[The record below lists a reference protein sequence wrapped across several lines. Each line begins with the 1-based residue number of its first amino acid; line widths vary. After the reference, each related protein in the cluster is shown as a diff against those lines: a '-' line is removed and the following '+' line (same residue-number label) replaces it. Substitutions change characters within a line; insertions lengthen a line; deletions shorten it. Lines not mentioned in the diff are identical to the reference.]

1 MSPHFSPK
9 PPPHSTA
16 ATPNGRGE
24 PDTPNTPDTL
34 NGQGALA
41 EVTLPDG
48 RILHLPLSVPLSAQ
62 NAADTGPANTL
73 AQLVWMSGQVDP
85 PALCSGLGR
94 CGRCAAR
101 FTRGT
106 PAPHPADEAHFSLP
120 ELADGWR
127 LLCRHAP
134 SGPVPLHGNEYGMAF
149 TLPAGTAPHRSRVV
163 DAPVPD
169 AFGPAAS
176 RSEQSPSTKVTP
188 APATDAPLLL
198 AIDLGTTT
206 LHWSALTPDGRR
218 VAHGAELNP
227 QMGAGSE
234 VMSRLAVASSPQGLA
249 ALRRLTLAAVARIA
263 AGLPGPVQGLCV
275 AGNSAMTAILL
286 GRDVS
291 GLAAAPYRLD
301 YAGGTAEILPE
312 LADLPGRAD
321 LPDLT
326 NVTDSPGRTAVP
338 EVWIP
343 PQPAPFVGGDV
354 GAGMAALLYGG
365 LADAPGKNC
374 ASGPLQP
381 AGLGSLQLAGLGRA
395 QAAGPAPAPG
405 ASPRFPFLLADLG
418 TNGEFVLATGPDSA
432 LVTSVALGPAL
443 EGIGLSC
450 GGVAQ
455 PGAIAAFTL
464 GPAGLVPT
472 VLPEDDGSP
481 SAPTH
486 LCGTGYLSLLRVL
499 LRAGLLDED
508 GRFVMEP
515 HSPLA
520 RRLAASLVE
529 VRGERRLP
537 LPGGLHLSA
546 GDIEEVLKVKAAF
559 SLAYERLLAEAG
571 MPGTALDAVYLAG
584 ALGEHARPDDLETLG
599 FLPAGVAG
607 RTRAVGNASLRG
619 AELLLLR
626 PELRDRIN
634 AWRTGCRVVDL
645 TTASNFSAVFL
656 RHMRFR

>member
-1 MSPHFSPK
+1 MDALPGSRMSPHSSSEQ
-9 PPPHSTA
+9 PPRTTKSATGPSTP
-16 ATPNGRGE
+16 ATHPAS
-24 PDTPNTPDTL
+24 
-34 NGQGALA
+34 GAVA

-48 RILHLPLSVPLSAQ
+48 RIVHLPLPVQASSVA
-62 NAADTGPANTL
+62 GPASTL
-73 AQLVWMSGQVDP
+73 AQLVWLSGQVDP

-101 FTRGT
+101 FTHGA
-106 PAPHPADEAHFSLP
+106 PAPHPADKAHFSPP
-120 ELADGWR
+120 ELTDGWR

-134 SGPVPLHGNEYGMAF
+134 TVPDPSTQPSPPSQKIAPDGNAASTVGARCCMAF
-149 TLPAGTAPHRSRVV
+149 TLPAGSAPRRSRVA
-163 DAPVPD
+163 DAPLPD
-169 AFGPAAS
+169 AFWHDAFGS
-176 RSEQSPSTKVTP
+176 GQFPSTGATP
-188 APATDAPLLL
+188 APATGAPLLL

-218 VAHGAELNP
+218 VAHGAGLNP

-249 ALRRLTLAAVARIA
+249 VLHRLTLAAVARIA
-263 AGLPGPVQGLCV
+263 ASLPAPVRALCV

-301 YAGGTAEILPE
+301 YPGGTVESLPE
-312 LADLPGRAD
+312 LSALAG
-321 LPDLT
+321 
-326 NVTDSPGRTAVP
+326 VTDLADVADATAPAVAP

-365 LADAPGKNC
+365 LADMTD
-374 ASGPLQP
+374 P
-381 AGLGSLQLAGLGRA
+381 AHAATSLSADA
-395 QAAGPAPAPG
+395 EPAHPAL
-405 ASPRFPFLLADLG
+405 PRFPFLLADLG

-432 LVTSVALGPAL
+432 MVTSVALGPAL

-472 VLPEDDGSP
+472 VLPEDDGVP
-481 SAPTH
+481 AAPTH

-546 GDIEEVLKVKAAF
+546 SDVEEVLKVKAAF
-559 SLAYERLLAEAG
+559 SLAYERLLTEAG
-571 MPGTALDAVYLAG
+571 MPGTALNAVYLAG

-626 PELRDRIN
+626 PELRERIN

-645 TTASNFSAVFL
+645 TTASDFSAAFL

>member
-1 MSPHFSPK
+1 M
-9 PPPHSTA
+9 
-16 ATPNGRGE
+16 
-24 PDTPNTPDTL
+24 
-34 NGQGALA
+34 A

-48 RILHLPLSVPLSAQ
+48 RILHLPLPAQ
-62 NAADTGPANTL
+62 ADSGAGPAGTL

-101 FTRGT
+101 FTRGA
-106 PAPHPADEAHFSLP
+106 PAPHPADEAHFSP
-120 ELADGWR
+120 AELVDGWR

-134 SGPVPLHGNEYGMAF
+134 TESAPSHANERGMAF
-149 TLPAGTAPHRSRVV
+149 TLPAGSAPRRSRVT
-163 DAPVPD
+163 DAPLPGPVRPD
-169 AFGPAAS
+169 AF
-176 RSEQSPSTKVTP
+176 RSSESGTV
-188 APATDAPLLL
+188 PATGVPLLL

-206 LHWSALTPDGRR
+206 LHWSALTPDGCR

-249 ALRRLTLAAVARIA
+249 ALRRLTLAAVVRIA
-263 AGLPGPVQGLCV
+263 AGLPGPVRGLCV

-301 YAGGTAEILPE
+301 YPGGTMESLPE
-312 LADLPGRAD
+312 LADLA
-321 LPDLT
+321 DLT
-326 NVTDSPGRTAVP
+326 NEADGADLTGGTGGIGGTGVP
-338 EVWIP
+338 VVWIP

-365 LADAPGKNC
+365 LADTPGKDS
-374 ASGPLQP
+374 ASASLLP
-381 AGLGSLQLAGLGRA
+381 AGLGSLQPAGLDR
-395 QAAGPAPAPG
+395 APAADPTPTPA

-418 TNGEFVLATGPDSA
+418 TNGEFVLATGPGSA

-472 VLPEDDGSP
+472 VLPEDGGTP
-481 SAPTH
+481 AAPTH

-520 RRLAASLVE
+520 RRLAASLDE

-626 PELRDRIN
+626 PELRARIN

-645 TTASNFSAVFL
+645 TTASDFSAAFL

>member
-1 MSPHFSPK
+1 
-9 PPPHSTA
+9 
-16 ATPNGRGE
+16 
-24 PDTPNTPDTL
+24 
-34 NGQGALA
+34 
-41 EVTLPDG
+41 
-48 RILHLPLSVPLSAQ
+48 
-62 NAADTGPANTL
+62 
-73 AQLVWMSGQVDP
+73 
-85 PALCSGLGR
+85 
-94 CGRCAAR
+94 
-101 FTRGT
+101 
-106 PAPHPADEAHFSLP
+106 
-120 ELADGWR
+120 
-127 LLCRHAP
+127 
-134 SGPVPLHGNEYGMAF
+134 
-149 TLPAGTAPHRSRVV
+149 
-163 DAPVPD
+163 
-169 AFGPAAS
+169 
-176 RSEQSPSTKVTP
+176 
-188 APATDAPLLL
+188 
-198 AIDLGTTT
+198 
-206 LHWSALTPDGRR
+206 
-218 VAHGAELNP
+218 
-227 QMGAGSE
+227 
-234 VMSRLAVASSPQGLA
+234 
-249 ALRRLTLAAVARIA
+249 RLTLAAVARIA
-263 AGLPGPVQGLCV
+263 AGLPGPVRGLCV

-291 GLAAAPYRLD
+291 GLATAPYRLD

-312 LADLPGRAD
+312 LAG
-321 LPDLT
+321 LPDRIGLT
-326 NVTDSPGRTAVP
+326 ELTDVNDRAAMP

-365 LADAPGKNC
+365 LAAMDGAGVAANTLQAPSLDSPR
-374 ASGPLQP
+374 AADTTPVP
-381 AGLGSLQLAGLGRA
+381 A
-395 QAAGPAPAPG
+395 

-455 PGAIAAFTL
+455 PGAIAAFSL
-464 GPAGLVPT
+464 GPAGLAPT
-472 VLPEDDGSP
+472 VLPEDDGVP
-481 SAPTH
+481 AAPTH

-546 GDIEEVLKVKAAF
+546 GDVEEVLKVKAAF

-571 MPGTALDAVYLAG
+571 LPGTALDAVYLAG

-626 PELRDRIN
+626 PELRARIN

-645 TTASNFSAVFL
+645 TTASDFSAAFL

>member
-1 MSPHFSPK
+1 MPPHFPPKQPQRPAACATSGTDITGLPGSPV
-9 PPPHSTA
+9 
-16 ATPNGRGE
+16 TP
-24 PDTPNTPDTL
+24 
-34 NGQGALA
+34 GAVA

-48 RILHLPLSVPLSAQ
+48 RILHLPLPVPRPATIPGDQ
-62 NAADTGPANTL
+62 DGGTPARAASGAGPASTL
-73 AQLVWMSGQVDP
+73 ARLVWMSGQVDP

-101 FTRGT
+101 FTRGA
-106 PAPHPADEAHFSLP
+106 PAPHPADEAHFSEA
-120 ELADGWR
+120 ELTDGWR
-127 LLCRHAP
+127 LLCRHVP
-134 SGPVPLHGNEYGMAF
+134 SEPAHPPQPSPPAQGAVPHENTDSPPDACCGMAF
-149 TLPAGTAPHRSRVV
+149 TLPAGTAPRRSRVT
-163 DAPVPD
+163 DALPPDVPLSG
-169 AFGPAAS
+169 APLSRAPLSGAS
-176 RSEQSPSTKVTP
+176 RPPVSDPS
-188 APATDAPLLL
+188 PATAAPLLL
-198 AIDLGTTT
+198 AMDLGTTT
-206 LHWSALTPDGRR
+206 LHWSALTPNGRR

-234 VMSRLAVASSPQGLA
+234 VMSRLAVASSPEGLA

-263 AGLPGPVQGLCV
+263 AGLPGPLHGLCV
-275 AGNSAMTAILL
+275 AGNAAMTAILL

-301 YAGGTAEILPE
+301 YAGGTVEILPDP
-312 LADLPGRAD
+312 LGPA
-321 LPDLT
+321 
-326 NVTDSPGRTAVP
+326 VVP

-354 GAGMAALLYGG
+354 AAGMAALLYGG
-365 LADAPGKNC
+365 LADAPRAGTV
-374 ASGPLQP
+374 P
-381 AGLGSLQLAGLGRA
+381 APVPAP
-395 QAAGPAPAPG
+395 GPAPAPD

-464 GPAGLVPT
+464 GPAGLAAT
-472 VLPEDDGSP
+472 VLPEDDTTP
-481 SAPTH
+481 ATPTH

-520 RRLAASLVE
+520 RRLAALLVE

-546 GDIEEVLKVKAAF
+546 GDVEEVLKVKAAF

-626 PELRDRIN
+626 PELRHRIN
-634 AWRTGCRVVDL
+634 AWRAGCRVVDL
-645 TTASNFSAVFL
+645 TTASDFSAAFL

>member
-1 MSPHFSPK
+1 MPCPPSQKSPPRPAADNSA
-9 PPPHSTA
+9 A
-16 ATPNGRGE
+16 ATASG
-24 PDTPNTPDTL
+24 NT
-34 NGQGALA
+34 ACA
-41 EVTLPDG
+41 VAAVTLPDG
-48 RILHLPLSVPLSAQ
+48 RTLRLPLPSRPAHQSEGD
-62 NAADTGPANTL
+62 AATTDAATTL
-73 AQLVWMSGQVDP
+73 AQLVWMSGQVEP

-101 FTRGT
+101 FTRRA
-106 PAPHPADEAHFSLP
+106 PAPHPADREQFSAA

-134 SGPVPLHGNEYGMAF
+134 LPPNDADKADGEGMAF
-149 TLPAGTAPHRSRVV
+149 TLPAGKAPRRTRTLDTHPGGTHPGGARR
-163 DAPVPD
+163 A
-169 AFGPAAS
+169 
-176 RSEQSPSTKVTP
+176 
-188 APATDAPLLL
+188 APASDVSLLL

-206 LHWSALTPDGRR
+206 LHWSALTPDGHR

-234 VMSRLAVASSPQGLA
+234 VMSRLAVASTPAGLA
-249 ALRRLTLAAVARIA
+249 TLRRLTLAAVARIA
-263 AGLPGPVQGLCV
+263 AGLPGPVSSLCV

-286 GRDVS
+286 GHDVS

-301 YAGGTAEILPE
+301 YAGGTMETLPE
-312 LADLPGRAD
+312 PADLAAIRD
-321 LPDLT
+321 
-326 NVTDSPGRTAVP
+326 
-338 EVWIP
+338 VWIP

-354 GAGMAALLYGG
+354 AAGMAALLYGG
-365 LADAPGKNC
+365 LAAPPAAASVTATSETMPPLTADARP
-374 ASGPLQP
+374 AEPLSAHHRP
-381 AGLGSLQLAGLGRA
+381 AHPSL
-395 QAAGPAPAPG
+395 
-405 ASPRFPFLLADLG
+405 PRFPFLLADLG
-418 TNGEFVLATGPDSA
+418 TNGEFVLATGPDNA

-472 VLPEDDGSP
+472 VLPEDDGTP
-481 SAPTH
+481 AAPTH
-486 LCGTGYLSLLRVL
+486 LCGTGYISLLRVL

-515 HSPLA
+515 HSPLS
-520 RRLAASLVE
+520 RRLAALLVE

-546 GDIEEVLKVKAAF
+546 GDVEEVLKVKAAF

-599 FLPAGVAG
+599 FLPAGVTG

-626 PELRDRIN
+626 PELRERII

-645 TTASNFSAVFL
+645 AAASDFADAFL

>member
-1 MSPHFSPK
+1 S
-9 PPPHSTA
+9 
-16 ATPNGRGE
+16 
-24 PDTPNTPDTL
+24 
-34 NGQGALA
+34 
-41 EVTLPDG
+41 
-48 RILHLPLSVPLSAQ
+48 
-62 NAADTGPANTL
+62 
-73 AQLVWMSGQVDP
+73 
-85 PALCSGLGR
+85 
-94 CGRCAAR
+94 
-101 FTRGT
+101 
-106 PAPHPADEAHFSLP
+106 
-120 ELADGWR
+120 
-127 LLCRHAP
+127 
-134 SGPVPLHGNEYGMAF
+134 
-149 TLPAGTAPHRSRVV
+149 
-163 DAPVPD
+163 
-169 AFGPAAS
+169 
-176 RSEQSPSTKVTP
+176 
-188 APATDAPLLL
+188 
-198 AIDLGTTT
+198 
-206 LHWSALTPDGRR
+206 
-218 VAHGAELNP
+218 
-227 QMGAGSE
+227 
-234 VMSRLAVASSPQGLA
+234 
-249 ALRRLTLAAVARIA
+249 AVARIA

-286 GRDVS
+286 GREVS

-301 YAGGTAEILPE
+301 YPGGTAEILPE
-312 LADLPGRAD
+312 LADLPGLTGSTGRAA
-321 LPDLT
+321 
-326 NVTDSPGRTAVP
+326 GP

-365 LADAPGKNC
+365 LADAPGKDS
-374 ASGPLQP
+374 ASGPLHP
-381 AGLGSLQLAGLGRA
+381 AGPGPA
-395 QAAGPAPAPG
+395 QA

-418 TNGEFVLATGPDSA
+418 TNGEFVLATGPNSA

-455 PGAIAAFTL
+455 PGAIASFTL

-472 VLPEDDGSP
+472 VLSEDDGTP
-481 SAPTH
+481 AAPTH

-520 RRLAASLVE
+520 RRLAASLAE

-559 SLAYERLLAEAG
+559 SLAYERLLAEAD
-571 MPGTALDAVYLAG
+571 MPGTALYAVYLAG

-626 PELRDRIN
+626 PELRARIN

-645 TTASNFSAVFL
+645 TTASDFSAVFL

>member
-1 MSPHFSPK
+1 M
-9 PPPHSTA
+9 A
-16 ATPNGRGE
+16 GTPAGTDAPR
-24 PDTPNTPDTL
+24 
-34 NGQGALA
+34 AVA

-48 RILHLPLSVPLSAQ
+48 RTLRLPLPAGPGGSQDMGGSAVRDGRDGDAAVP
-62 NAADTGPANTL
+62 AATL

-106 PAPHPADEAHFSLP
+106 PAPLPADEAHFSGP
-120 ELADGWR
+120 ELTDGWR

-134 SGPVPLHGNEYGMAF
+134 PHPRDTGVPPDGGMAF
-149 TLPAGTAPHRSRVV
+149 TLPAGAAPRRTRVA
-163 DAPVPD
+163 DAPPPGMSQT
-169 AFGPAAS
+169 AGAA
-176 RSEQSPSTKVTP
+176 PCL
-188 APATDAPLLL
+188 ATGTPLLL

-206 LHWSALTPDGRR
+206 LHWSALAPDGRR

-234 VMSRLAVASSPQGLA
+234 VMSRLAVASSPAGLA
-249 ALRRLTLAAVARIA
+249 ALRRLTLAAVGRIA
-263 AGLPGPVQGLCV
+263 AGLPGPVRGLCV
-275 AGNSAMTAILL
+275 AGNTAMTAILL

-301 YAGGTAEILPE
+301 YAGGTAEALPE
-312 LADLPGRAD
+312 PADLADLAD
-321 LPDLT
+321 MA
-326 NVTDSPGRTAVP
+326 AVP

-354 GAGMAALLYGG
+354 AAGMAALLYGG
-365 LADAPGKNC
+365 LAAAPGGGIL
-374 ASGPLQP
+374 SEPDGGIL
-381 AGLGSLQLAGLGRA
+381 S
-395 QAAGPAPAPG
+395 APG
-405 ASPRFPFLLADLG
+405 VLPPVPPAESAPPRFPFLLADLG

-464 GPAGLVPT
+464 GPAGLAPT
-472 VLPEDDGSP
+472 VLPEDDATP
-481 SAPTH
+481 AAPTH

-520 RRLAASLVE
+520 RRLATSLVE

-546 GDIEEVLKVKAAF
+546 GDVEEVLKVKAAF

-626 PELRDRIN
+626 PELRGRIA
-634 AWRTGCRVVDL
+634 AWRAGCRVVDL
-645 TTASNFSAVFL
+645 AAASDFAAAFL

>member
-1 MSPHFSPK
+1 MPT
-9 PPPHSTA
+9 PPPHTSPRPAADSSA
-16 ATPNGRGE
+16 ATTADGNAAR
-24 PDTPNTPDTL
+24 
-34 NGQGALA
+34 AVA
-41 EVTLPDG
+41 AVTLPDG
-48 RILHLPLSVPLSAQ
+48 RTLRLPLPSRPAPWPEGD
-62 NAADTGPANTL
+62 AAGTDAAATL
-73 AQLVWMSGQVDP
+73 AQLVWMSGEVDP

-101 FTRGT
+101 FTRHA
-106 PAPHPADEAHFSLP
+106 PAPHPADREQFSEA

-134 SGPVPLHGNEYGMAF
+134 MPPHGADNANGDGMAF
-149 TLPAGTAPHRSRVV
+149 TLPAGKTPRRTQTLDTHPIGTHPGGAKRA
-163 DAPVPD
+163 APVP
-169 AFGPAAS
+169 S
-176 RSEQSPSTKVTP
+176 V
-188 APATDAPLLL
+188 PLLL

-206 LHWSALTPDGRR
+206 LHWSALTPDGHR

-234 VMSRLAVASSPQGLA
+234 VMSRLAVASSPAGLT
-249 ALRRLTLAAVARIA
+249 ALRRLTLAALARIA
-263 AGLPGPVQGLCV
+263 AGLPGPVGGLCV

-286 GRDVS
+286 GHDVS

-301 YAGGTAEILPE
+301 YTGGTVEALPE
-312 LADLPGRAD
+312 PANLA
-321 LPDLT
+321 
-326 NVTDSPGRTAVP
+326 AVRD
-338 EVWIP
+338 VWIP
-343 PQPAPFVGGDV
+343 PQPAPFVGGDIA
-354 GAGMAALLYGG
+354 AGMAALLCGD
-365 LADAPGKNC
+365 LAAPPA
-374 ASGPLQP
+374 ASPATTGEAMPPL
-381 AGLGSLQLAGLGRA
+381 
-395 QAAGPAPAPG
+395 
-405 ASPRFPFLLADLG
+405 PRFPFLLADLG

-472 VLPEDDGSP
+472 VLPEDDGTP
-481 SAPTH
+481 AAPTH
-486 LCGTGYLSLLRVL
+486 LCGTGYISLLRVL

-515 HSPLA
+515 HSPLS
-520 RRLAASLVE
+520 RRLAALLVE

-546 GDIEEVLKVKAAF
+546 GDVEEVLKVKAAF
-559 SLAYERLLAEAG
+559 SLAYERLLAEAR

-626 PELRDRIN
+626 PELRERII

-645 TTASNFSAVFL
+645 AAASDFADAFL

>member
-1 MSPHFSPK
+1 
-9 PPPHSTA
+9 
-16 ATPNGRGE
+16 
-24 PDTPNTPDTL
+24 
-34 NGQGALA
+34 
-41 EVTLPDG
+41 
-48 RILHLPLSVPLSAQ
+48 
-62 NAADTGPANTL
+62 
-73 AQLVWMSGQVDP
+73 
-85 PALCSGLGR
+85 
-94 CGRCAAR
+94 
-101 FTRGT
+101 
-106 PAPHPADEAHFSLP
+106 
-120 ELADGWR
+120 
-127 LLCRHAP
+127 
-134 SGPVPLHGNEYGMAF
+134 
-149 TLPAGTAPHRSRVV
+149 
-163 DAPVPD
+163 
-169 AFGPAAS
+169 
-176 RSEQSPSTKVTP
+176 
-188 APATDAPLLL
+188 
-198 AIDLGTTT
+198 
-206 LHWSALTPDGRR
+206 
-218 VAHGAELNP
+218 
-227 QMGAGSE
+227 MGAGSE
-234 VMSRLAVASSPQGLA
+234 VMSRLAVASSPAGLA
-249 ALRRLTLAAVARIA
+249 ALRRLTLAAVGRIA
-263 AGLPGPVQGLCV
+263 AGLPGPVRGLCV
-275 AGNSAMTAILL
+275 AGNTAMTSILL

-301 YAGGTAEILPE
+301 YAGGTAEALPE
-312 LADLPGRAD
+312 PADLTDLADMA
-321 LPDLT
+321 
-326 NVTDSPGRTAVP
+326 AVP
-338 EVWIP
+338 DVWIP

-354 GAGMAALLYGG
+354 AAGMAALLYGG
-365 LADAPGKNC
+365 LAAAPDG
-374 ASGPLQP
+374 GVL
-381 AGLGSLQLAGLGRA
+381 
-395 QAAGPAPAPG
+395 PAPG
-405 ASPRFPFLLADLG
+405 APLPVPPAEPVPPRFPFLLADLG

-455 PGAIAAFTL
+455 PGAIAAFSL
-464 GPAGLVPT
+464 GPAGLAPT
-472 VLPEDDGSP
+472 VLPEDDATP
-481 SAPTH
+481 AAPTH

-546 GDIEEVLKVKAAF
+546 GDVEEVLKVKAAF

-626 PELRDRIN
+626 PELRGRIT
-634 AWRTGCRVVDL
+634 AWRAGCRVVDL
-645 TTASNFSAVFL
+645 AAASDFADAFL

>member
-1 MSPHFSPK
+1 MPPQSPPKSP
-9 PPPHSTA
+9 PCPA
-16 ATPNGRGE
+16 ARMAGTPA
-24 PDTPNTPDTL
+24 
-34 NGQGALA
+34 GADAPEAVA

-48 RILHLPLSVPLSAQ
+48 RALRLPLPAGRGGRDGDAAVPA
-62 NAADTGPANTL
+62 TTL

-106 PAPHPADEAHFSLP
+106 PAPLPADTAHFSEA

-134 SGPVPLHGNEYGMAF
+134 PHPKDTGVPPDGGMAF
-149 TLPAGTAPHRSRVV
+149 TLPAGAAPRRTRVA
-163 DAPVPD
+163 DGAAPC
-169 AFGPAAS
+169 
-176 RSEQSPSTKVTP
+176 
-188 APATDAPLLL
+188 PATGSPLLL

-206 LHWSALTPDGRR
+206 LHWSALAPDGRR

-234 VMSRLAVASSPQGLA
+234 VMSRLAVASSPAGLA
-249 ALRRLTLAAVARIA
+249 ALRRLTLAAVGRIA
-263 AGLPGPVQGLCV
+263 AGLPGPVRGLCV
-275 AGNSAMTAILL
+275 AGNTAMTAILL

-301 YAGGTAEILPE
+301 YAGGTAEVLPE
-312 LADLPGRAD
+312 PASLA
-321 LPDLT
+321 
-326 NVTDSPGRTAVP
+326 AVP
-338 EVWIP
+338 DVWIP

-354 GAGMAALLYGG
+354 AAGMAALLYGG
-365 LADAPGKNC
+365 LATGAGGGISPAPDAP
-374 ASGPLQP
+374 PPVPP
-381 AGLGSLQLAGLGRA
+381 AES
-395 QAAGPAPAPG
+395 APP
-405 ASPRFPFLLADLG
+405 SFPFLLADLG

-464 GPAGLVPT
+464 GPAGLSPT
-472 VLPEDDGSP
+472 VLPEDDATP
-481 SAPTH
+481 AAPTH

-546 GDIEEVLKVKAAF
+546 GDVEEVLKVKAAF

-607 RTRAVGNASLRG
+607 RARAVGNASLRG

-626 PELRDRIN
+626 PELRGRIA
-634 AWRTGCRVVDL
+634 AWRAGCRVVDL
-645 TTASNFSAVFL
+645 AAASDFAAAFL

>member
-1 MSPHFSPK
+1 MPGVADSPV
-9 PPPHSTA
+9 
-16 ATPNGRGE
+16 
-24 PDTPNTPDTL
+24 TPD
-34 NGQGALA
+34 AVA

-48 RILHLPLSVPLSAQ
+48 RILRLPLPVPRPATIPGDQ
-62 NAADTGPANTL
+62 DVDTPARAASGAGPASTL
-73 AQLVWMSGQVDP
+73 ARLVWMSGQVDP

-101 FTRGT
+101 FTRGAPT
-106 PAPHPADEAHFSLP
+106 PHPADEAHFSEA
-120 ELADGWR
+120 ELTDGWR

-134 SGPVPLHGNEYGMAF
+134 SEPAQSPQPSPPAQGAVPHENTDSPPDACCGMAF
-149 TLPAGTAPHRSRVV
+149 TLPAGTAPRRSRITDGPPP
-163 DAPVPD
+163 DAPLSGTPLSR
-169 AFGPAAS
+169 AS
-176 RSEQSPSTKVTP
+176 LSRTPLSRTPLSGTSRPSVSDP
-188 APATDAPLLL
+188 SPATAAPLLL
-198 AIDLGTTT
+198 AMDLGTTT

-234 VMSRLAVASSPQGLA
+234 VMSRLAVASSPEGLA

-263 AGLPGPVQGLCV
+263 AGLPGPLRGLCV

-301 YAGGTAEILPE
+301 YAGGTVEILPDP
-312 LADLPGRAD
+312 LGPA
-321 LPDLT
+321 
-326 NVTDSPGRTAVP
+326 VVP

-354 GAGMAALLYGG
+354 AAGMAALLYGG
-365 LADAPGKNC
+365 LAAVPRAGTAP
-374 ASGPLQP
+374 ALAP
-381 AGLGSLQLAGLGRA
+381 APD
-395 QAAGPAPAPG
+395 PAPAPG

-464 GPAGLVPT
+464 GPAGLAAT
-472 VLPEDDGSP
+472 VLPEDDTTP
-481 SAPTH
+481 ATPTH

-520 RRLAASLVE
+520 RRLAALLVE

-546 GDIEEVLKVKAAF
+546 GDVEEVLKVKAAF

-626 PELRDRIN
+626 PELRHRIN
-634 AWRTGCRVVDL
+634 AWRAGCRVVDL
-645 TTASNFSAVFL
+645 TTASDFSAAFL